1 MNIKQVR
8 IDGKLFE
15 LGRRIG
21 KGGEGEVYS
30 LQNDTSL
37 AVKIYTTT
45 DKLSR
50 EAKIASMVQ
59 LSLSKKTTLV
69 AFPISL
75 ARSKDGGFIG
85 FVMKLVSDHKP
96 LHELYSPGPRKIHFP
111 QADYRFLVRTANNI
125 AKAVA
130 SVHQAG
136 CVIGDINHSSM
147 LISPKAMVA
156 LIDADSFQITSST
169 ERYLCKVG
177 VPEYTPPELQGL
189 NLGQVTRTQNHDA
202 FGLAIVIFQLLFMG
216 RHPFVGTVRK
226 GEIPPLHE
234 NIKNYKYVYT
244 DSCDVGMDQPPGTP
258 DILDFSPLLAS
269 AFDKAFLK
277 QHSAQRPTAQDWIH
291 ILDRLEAS
299 LVKCDENQLHF
310 IPKEASECAWCEM
323 ENILPITLFVP
334 FIAGAS
340 KVEGRDPGA
349 LVFNL
354 DAVWIKIEP
363 LITPIQF
370 QPKLSSLNPAPSKQ
384 AEEAKK
390 SVNKFNF
397 GIVISIAAV
406 IAFFNFPQFFWIWL
420 IVGLIGYVS
429 FNEKKSVDARPFLT
443 AYEEATKRWGYELA
457 NWNQRVGID
466 AFTKLRSEL
475 IDARNAYVN
484 LIAEE
489 KTLLQNY
496 RNERRNK
503 QLHAFLDTFY
513 ISKALIKGIGP
524 GRLATLASYGID
536 TAADINKSRLL
547 GLPGFGQAIA
557 GPLLVW
563 RENLEKRFV
572 YQANENENDRIE
584 QARIKSS
591 IEAKLS
597 PIRQKLSAGEVN
609 LKNLRHKITLAA
621 NIEDPTLNQ
630 INLKRAQAKVDL
642 EYLEIR
648 VPVISVPSPHTQQST
663 SGTKVVPA
671 PKQTNPSRTTST
683 VVCPRC
689 GSKMVQRFARRGR
702 NAGRPF
708 WGCSRYPTCKGTRSI

>member
-1 MNIKQVR
+1 MNIKQVK

-15 LGRRIG
+15 LGRRVG

-50 EAKIASMVQ
+50 EAKVASMVQ

-75 ARSKDGGFIG
+75 ARSTDGGFVG

-96 LHELYSPGPRKIHFP
+96 LHELYSPGPRKVHFP
-111 QADYRFLVRTANNI
+111 QADYRFLVRTAINI

-130 SVHQAG
+130 SVHQTG

-244 DSCDVGMDQPPGTP
+244 DTCNVGMDQPPGTP
-258 DILDFSPLLAS
+258 DILDFSPILAS

-277 QHSAQRPTAQDWIH
+277 QHSSHRPTAGDWIH
-291 ILDRLEAS
+291 ILERLEAT
-299 LVKCDENQLHF
+299 LAKCDDNPLHF
-310 IPKEASECAWCEM
+310 IPREASECAWCEM
-323 ENILPITLFVP
+323 EKVLPITLFTP
-334 FIAGAS
+334 FIASALR
-340 KVEGRDPGA
+340 VDGRDPGA
-349 LVFNL
+349 VAFNL
-354 DAVWIKIEP
+354 DLIWKSIESI
-363 LITPIQF
+363 ITPIQI
-370 QPKLSSLNPAPSKQ
+370 QPKLSTINPVPSRQ

-390 SVNKFNF
+390 SANTFNF
-397 GIVISIAAV
+397 GILALIAAG
-406 IAFFNFPQFFWIWL
+406 IAMFYFPQLLLIWL
-420 IVGLIGYVS
+420 IVGFIGYVS
-429 FNEKKSVDARPFLT
+429 FGEKKSLDARPFLT
-443 AYEEATKRWGYELA
+443 VYEEATKRWGYELA

-466 AFTKLRSEL
+466 AFTKLRAEL
-475 IDARNAYVN
+475 IDARNAYIN

-503 QLHAFLDTFY
+503 QLQAFLDTFY
-513 ISKALIKGIGP
+513 ISRALIKGIGP

-536 TAADINKSRLL
+536 TAADISKSRLL

-557 GPLLVW
+557 SPLLVW
-563 RENLEKRFV
+563 RANLEKRFV
-572 YQANENENDRIE
+572 YQANENESDRIE
-584 QARIKSS
+584 LTRIKSS
-591 IEAKLS
+591 VEAKLS

-609 LKNLRHKITLAA
+609 IKNIRNKITLAA

-642 EYLEIR
+642 EYLDVR
-648 VPVISVPSPHTQQST
+648 VPVISIPSPQVHHRTSVPSAP
-663 SGTKVVPA
+663 PA
-671 PKQTNPSRTTST
+671 PRQSSPSRNSSNA
-683 VVCPRC
+683 VCPRC
-689 GSKMVQRFARRGR
+689 GSKMIQRFARRGR
-702 NAGRPF
+702 NARNSL